1 MKTKS
6 NMRNLKPEFRNLSK
20 KSLKTRKK
28 EKIRNFLN
36 AKKITLKTRAKQQE
50 KKVKEKIN
58 KKNK

>member
-1 MKTKS
+1 
-6 NMRNLKPEFRNLSK
+6 MRNLKPEFRNLSK